1 MIFVQGES
9 ATVAKLKITST
20 FQSLLHDD
28 ATAREYLNEVSRDLN
43 RLKEQ
48 DSANRWTIVRETLA
62 TNRLAEQIYDYDSL
76 CSIQST
82 IDNLYSQL
90 QPLPPLTKRQ
100 KIISLLIVSA
110 VLSCIVLAAVRI
122 YIVHF

>member
-28 ATAREYLNEVSRDLN
+28 ATAREYLKEVSRDLS

-48 DSANRWTIVRETLA
+48 DSTNRHTIWRETLA

-76 CSIQST
+76 RSIQST
-82 IDNLYSQL
+82 INNLYSQL

-110 VLSCIVLAAVRI
+110 VLSCIVLGSLYTLVG
-122 YIVHF
+122 

>member
-20 FQSLLHDD
+20 FQNLLHDD
-28 ATAREYLNEVSRDLN
+28 ATAREYLKEVSRDLD

-48 DSANRWTIVRETLA
+48 DYTNRHTIWRETLA
-62 TNRLAEQIYDYDSL
+62 NNRLAEQIYDYDSL
-76 CSIQST
+76 RSIQRT

-110 VLSCIVLAAVRI
+110 VLSCIVLGSLYTLVG
-122 YIVHF
+122 

>member
-20 FQSLLHDD
+20 FQNLLHDD
-28 ATAREYLNEVSRDLN
+28 ATAREYLKEVSRDLD

-48 DSANRWTIVRETLA
+48 DYTNRHTIWRETLA
-62 TNRLAEQIYDYDSL
+62 NNRLAEQIYDYDSL
-76 CSIQST
+76 RSIQST
-82 IDNLYSQL
+82 INNLYSQL

-110 VLSCIVLAAVRI
+110 VLSCIVLGSLYTLVG
-122 YIVHF
+122 